1 MSSPTTSKIL
11 IDNLTT
17 LQKTREAYAA
27 SESSKKVCRA
37 LNHNVRT
44 SEDIKYII
52 GDSVYFQCARERQWR
67 GPGKVLGQDEQQV
80 LVKYGSSY
88 IRVHPCWLA
97 LECSHDKTDNKVSAI
112 LNLND
117 SIQEQPKKRNSRNFD
132 EDSDEELN
140 CQVEQNNDSEMNML
154 GNSMARL
161 RCLNQ

>member
-1 MSSPTTSKIL
+1 MSSPTTSKML
-11 IDNLTT
+11 IDNLTA
-17 LQKTREAYAA
+17 LQKTREVYAA
-27 SESSKKVCRA
+27 NGSSKKVCRA

-44 SEDIKYII
+44 IEDIKYII
-52 GDSVYFQCARERQWR
+52 GDSVYFQRASERQWR

-88 IRVHPCWLA
+88 VRVHPCWLA
-97 LECSHDKTDNKVSAI
+97 LECSHDKTDKVSAI

-140 CQVEQNNDSEMNML
+140 CQEEQNNDSEMNML